1 MSVRYTSNMAGYN
14 SILPQYTTANKVSR
28 QLRHS
33 LRFQTKSCVEGCTT
47 QCSLFPSVMFKKM
60 VPPPNSMVYNRT
72 VMHTSTYFCLCLT
85 LGMGG
90 VGEEGEKS
98 G

>member
-1 MSVRYTSNMAGYN
+1 MCVRYTSNTAGYN

-28 QLRHS
+28 QPRHS
-33 LRFQTKSCVEGCTT
+33 LQSQTKVVWKVVQLNVVYFSYVQKDG
-47 QCSLFPSVMFKKM
+47 S
-60 VPPPNSMVYNRT
+60 PPNSMVYNRT

-98 G
+98 GKM